1 MFWLLIL
8 ICLALLAG
16 PLRKPLFGG
25 QRWTFTVLGLIAAVA
40 FFFLG
45 VYLSACCP
53 GLVFLPFVLAISGFF
68 ACGSAAAKWWKEN
81 QPPKD

>member
-25 QRWTFTVLGLIAAVA
+25 QGWTFTVPGLIAAVA

-53 GLVFLPFVLAISGFF
+53 GLVFLPFLLAVCGFF
-68 ACGSAAAKWWKEN
+68 TCGSAAARWWKEN
-81 QPPKD
+81 RPPKD